1 MAEIFIIPGFGV
13 AGIAGIICIV
23 SGLTFS
29 LVGNNLFEFNVVG
42 ADIAAQGFFRVML
55 TVTLALAALMLFG
68 GSIFNFPGVKKMV
81 LTSAQD
87 SDNGFTTRQNALNDV
102 IGKTGKTT
110 SMLRPAGKIWID
122 DNIYD
127 AISESSFIEKG
138 EMVKVLRV
146 EGYSLVVRK
155 IEA

>member
-1 MAEIFIIPGFGV
+1 
-13 AGIAGIICIV
+13 
-23 SGLTFS
+23 
-29 LVGNNLFEFNVVG
+29 
-42 ADIAAQGFFRVML
+42 
-55 TVTLALAALMLFG
+55 MLFG

-127 AISESSFIEKG
+127 AISESSFIENG
-138 EMVKVLRV
+138 EIVKVLRV